1 MTEIPFHGVCIHREA
16 SSGARRHL
24 SRDFGSD
31 GLIQIKFGPVTVG
44 NSIRL
49 ASEVELGDALG

>member
-1 MTEIPFHGVCIHREA
+1 MRSRLVPRQDVRRQVYKLDQPIFMTEA
-16 SSGARRHL
+16 
-24 SRDFGSD
+24 
-31 GLIQIKFGPVTVG
+31 PVTVG